1 MQNFKDRQQLAA
13 HQEDRFIN
21 ACKAEFTEKS
31 LVSTNQGKVKILGL
45 ASYLPNILSVI
56 TASFFI
62 YYLLTGYQKGIAILL
77 GILLFLVILSVEAGK
92 RGLITG
98 LAKCYFIHSK
108 TPTLLIVALISC
120 FVLSMAASYI
130 GGKQLVVETAAP
142 PAKITSPEI
151 EELKKE
157 IAEQEETIFRLQKT
171 TWKGKVTRDAVKGI
185 NQAKAIQTSLYTR
198 LAGLEAQDNKAYQA
212 TIDKHT
218 KKHLNFG
225 YLLGILAALAD
236 LFLFGLLWTAKRL
249 KWEVAAINSHPSPVG
264 SSPTNSRTSYQVPT
278 IKTEVPQ
285 PNGSPRQ
292 IGFILPTAKTIQQDR
307 TEKRKDGK
315 TLDGK
320 TLDETQK
327 NNPEAVRIVKREVIE
342 LTDRVK
348 NCHHCNT
355 RFAYYNSR
363 AKYCSDKCRI
373 AAWEARTGK
382 KLNKKKG

>member
-1 MQNFKDRQQLAA
+1 MQNFNDRQQLAA

-31 LVSTNQGKVKILGL
+31 LVSTNQRKVKILGL

-98 LAKCYFIHSK
+98 LAKSYFIHSK
-108 TPTLLIVALISC
+108 APTLLIVALISC

-142 PAKITSPEI
+142 PAKITTPEI
-151 EELKKE
+151 EELKEE
-157 IAEQEETIFRLQKT
+157 IAEQEETISRLQKT

-185 NQAKAIQTSLYTR
+185 NQAKAIQASLYNR
-198 LAGLEAQDNKAYQA
+198 LAGLENRDSEAYQ
-212 TIDKHT
+212 IILDKHT
-218 KKHLNFG
+218 QKHLNFG

-249 KWEVAAINSHPSPVG
+249 KWEVAAIKSQPSPVG
-264 SSPTNSRTSYQVPT
+264 SPPANTRTSYQVPT
-278 IKTEVPQ
+278 IKTEAPQ

-292 IGFILPTAKTIQQDR
+292 IGFILPKAKTTQR
-307 TEKRKDGK
+307 NKTEKRKDEKSLNEKPLNGI
-315 TLDGK
+315 
-320 TLDETQK
+320 Q
-327 NNPEAVRIVKREVIE
+327 NNSPEVVKIVKREIVE

-348 NCHHCNT
+348 NCHHCNN

-382 KLNKKKG
+382 KLNKKKS